1 MQAEIIN
8 WILTGVVG
16 VLLMAITYYLK
27 ETLFTIKELGNKMNK
42 AFIIIT
48 KHDENIESLKE
59 KQNITDHRIA
69 RVEEKQDLH
78 TEDLIEIKTKLNLK

>member
-8 WILTGVVG
+8 WVLTGVVG

-27 ETLFTIKELGNKMNK
+27 ETLSTIKELGNKMNK

-69 RVEEKQDLH
+69 RVEEKQDSH